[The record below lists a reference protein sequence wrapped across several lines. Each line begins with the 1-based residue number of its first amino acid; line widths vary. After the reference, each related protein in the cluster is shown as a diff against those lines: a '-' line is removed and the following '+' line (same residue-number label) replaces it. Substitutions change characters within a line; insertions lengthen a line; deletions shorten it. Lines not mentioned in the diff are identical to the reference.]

1 MLFDIFLYLCLIKY
15 TSEMKQLLF
24 VLILITTAFFTSC
37 KKEQTANTTETID
50 TIPTLIMQIKKCSRL
65 YTTEYHIHKIITHD
79 DKISLKGTFFKKEYD
94 IDLPLGKRKI
104 AIPIDATIKAYID
117 FGDFSSENIE
127 KTNGKINIILPDPK
141 IAITSTT
148 INHKDIKEYVA
159 LTRRNFSDEE
169 LSNYERQG
177 RQAIVD
183 DIPNMGLID
192 MARESAART
201 LIPMIRQMGYKE
213 SDITITFRKN
223 FTREDFSSIIEKPS
237 TKQ

>member
-1 MLFDIFLYLCLIKY
+1 MRKTLFI
-15 TSEMKQLLF
+15 
-24 VLILITTAFFTSC
+24 LILLTSAFCSSCRKERTTDP
-37 KKEQTANTTETID
+37 TAAID
-50 TIPTLIMQIKKCSRL
+50 TIPMLIMQIKKCSRL

-79 DKISLKGTFFKKEYD
+79 DKISVKGKFFKKEYD
-94 IDLPLGKRKI
+94 IDLPLGNRKI

-117 FGDFSSENIE
+117 FGNFSKENVE
-127 KTNGKINIILPDPK
+127 KINGKINIILPDPK

-159 LTRRNFSDEE
+159 LTRRDFSDEE

-201 LIPMIRQMGYKE
+201 LIPIFKQMGYKE
-213 SDITITFRKN
+213 SDITITFRKD
-223 FTREDFSSIIEKPS
+223 FTRKDFNSIIEKS
-237 TKQ
+237 NITQ

>member
-1 MLFDIFLYLCLIKY
+1 MA
-15 TSEMKQLLF
+15 SEMRKTLF
-24 VLILITTAFFTSC
+24 ILILLTSAFCSSCRKERTADP
-37 KKEQTANTTETID
+37 TEAID
-50 TIPTLIMQIKKCSRL
+50 TIPMLIMQIKKCSRL

-79 DKISLKGTFFKKEYD
+79 DKISVKGKFFKKEYD
-94 IDLPLGKRKI
+94 IDLPLGNRKI

-117 FGDFSSENIE
+117 FGNFSKENVE
-127 KTNGKINIILPDPK
+127 KINGKINIILPDPK

-159 LTRRNFSDEE
+159 LTRRDFSDEE

-201 LIPMIRQMGYKE
+201 LIPIFKQMGYKE
-213 SDITITFRKN
+213 SDITITFRKD
-223 FTREDFSSIIEKPS
+223 FTRKDFNSIIEKS
-237 TKQ
+237 NITQ

>member
-1 MLFDIFLYLCLIKY
+1 MRKTLFI
-15 TSEMKQLLF
+15 
-24 VLILITTAFFTSC
+24 LILLTSAFCSSCRKERTTDP
-37 KKEQTANTTETID
+37 TETID
-50 TIPTLIMQIKKCSRL
+50 TIPMLIMQIKKCSRL

-79 DKISLKGTFFKKEYD
+79 DKISVKGKFFKKEYD
-94 IDLPLGKRKI
+94 IDLPLGNRKI

-117 FGDFSSENIE
+117 FGNFSKENVE
-127 KTNGKINIILPDPK
+127 KINGKINIILPDPK

-159 LTRRNFSDEE
+159 LTRRDFSDEE

-201 LIPMIRQMGYKE
+201 LIPIFKQMGYKE
-213 SDITITFRKN
+213 SDITITFRKD
-223 FTREDFSSIIEKPS
+223 FTRKDFNSIIEKS
-237 TKQ
+237 NITQ

>member
-1 MLFDIFLYLCLIKY
+1 MA
-15 TSEMKQLLF
+15 SEMRKTLF
-24 VLILITTAFFTSC
+24 ILILLTSAFCSSCRKERTTDP
-37 KKEQTANTTETID
+37 TEAID
-50 TIPTLIMQIKKCSRL
+50 TIPMLIMHIKKCSRL

-79 DKISLKGTFFKKEYD
+79 DKISVKGKFFKKEYD
-94 IDLPLGKRKI
+94 IDLPLGNRKI

-117 FGDFSSENIE
+117 FGNFSKENVE
-127 KTNGKINIILPDPK
+127 KINGKINIILPDPK
-141 IAITSTT
+141 IAITNTT

-159 LTRRNFSDEE
+159 LTRRDFSDEE

-201 LIPMIRQMGYKE
+201 LIPIFKQMGYKE
-213 SDITITFRKN
+213 SDITITFRKD
-223 FTREDFSSIIEKPS
+223 FTRKDFNSIIEKS
-237 TKQ
+237 NITQ

>member
-1 MLFDIFLYLCLIKY
+1 MA
-15 TSEMKQLLF
+15 SEMRKTLF
-24 VLILITTAFFTSC
+24 ILILLTSAFCSSCRKERTTDP
-37 KKEQTANTTETID
+37 TESID
-50 TIPTLIMQIKKCSRL
+50 TIPMLIMQIKKCSRL

-79 DKISLKGTFFKKEYD
+79 DKISVKGKFFKKEYD
-94 IDLPLGKRKI
+94 IDLPLGNRKI

-117 FGDFSSENIE
+117 FGNFSKENVE
-127 KTNGKINIILPDPK
+127 KINGKINIILPDPK

-159 LTRRNFSDEE
+159 LTRRDFSDEE

-201 LIPMIRQMGYKE
+201 LIPIFKQMGYKE
-213 SDITITFRKN
+213 SDITITFRKD
-223 FTREDFSSIIEKPS
+223 FTRKDFNSIIEKS
-237 TKQ
+237 NITQ

>member
-1 MLFDIFLYLCLIKY
+1 MRKTLFI
-15 TSEMKQLLF
+15 
-24 VLILITTAFFTSC
+24 LILLTSAFCSSCRKERTTDP
-37 KKEQTANTTETID
+37 TESID
-50 TIPTLIMQIKKCSRL
+50 TIPMLIMQIKKCSRL

-79 DKISLKGTFFKKEYD
+79 DKISVKGKFFKKEYD
-94 IDLPLGKRKI
+94 IDLPLGNRKI

-117 FGDFSSENIE
+117 FGNFSKENVE
-127 KTNGKINIILPDPK
+127 KINGKINIILPDPK

-159 LTRRNFSDEE
+159 LTRRDFSDEE

-201 LIPMIRQMGYKE
+201 LIPIFKQMGYKE
-213 SDITITFRKN
+213 SDITITFRKD
-223 FTREDFSSIIEKPS
+223 FTRKDFNSIIEKS
-237 TKQ
+237 NITQ

>member
-1 MLFDIFLYLCLIKY
+1 MA
-15 TSEMKQLLF
+15 SEMRKTLF
-24 VLILITTAFFTSC
+24 ILILLTSAFCSSCRKERTTDP
-37 KKEQTANTTETID
+37 TETID
-50 TIPTLIMQIKKCSRL
+50 TIPMLIMQIKKCSRL

-79 DKISLKGTFFKKEYD
+79 DKISVKGKFFKKEYD
-94 IDLPLGKRKI
+94 IDLPLGNRKI

-117 FGDFSSENIE
+117 FGNFSKENVE
-127 KTNGKINIILPDPK
+127 KINGKINIILPDPK

-159 LTRRNFSDEE
+159 LTRRDFSDEE

-201 LIPMIRQMGYKE
+201 LIPIFKQMGYKE
-213 SDITITFRKN
+213 SDITITFRKD
-223 FTREDFSSIIEKPS
+223 FTRKDFNSIIEKS
-237 TKQ
+237 NITQ